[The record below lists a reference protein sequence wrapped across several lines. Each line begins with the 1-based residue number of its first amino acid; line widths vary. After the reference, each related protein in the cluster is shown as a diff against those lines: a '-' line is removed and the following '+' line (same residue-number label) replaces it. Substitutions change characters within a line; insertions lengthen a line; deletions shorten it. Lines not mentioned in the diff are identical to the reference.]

1 MPVELTTSLVY
12 ALGTVGMAVGVV
24 VAVLGLVSNRRN
36 VVAGRTGQQVYGL
49 LLWTC
54 GVAALSYAGMAFGLG
69 AFVADGGY
77 VETLRYVDWA
87 LTTPVLVGVIG
98 LLAGAERRTLA
109 AAVVADVLM
118 IAVGYGAS
126 VVDGPAKWAGFAV
139 SSAFFVGLA
148 YYLFGPFGR
157 TAAAQSFRR
166 QALFQKVR
174 NLTGVLW
181 FVYPAVWLAGPAGA
195 DVLDVAGTAAVVT
208 YLDVTAKTGYTLIV
222 ANSQGLFDP
231 LFGAATED
239 AAASGA
245 SGTGAD

>member
-1 MPVELTTSLVY
+1 MAGVLSTEVVY
-12 ALGTVGMAVGVV
+12 GLGTVGMVVGVV
-24 VAVLGLVSNRRN
+24 VALLGLVSDRRR

-54 GVAALSYAGMAFGLG
+54 GVAALSYAGMTLGVG
-69 AFVADGGY
+69 AFLAGGGY

-87 LTTPVLVGVIG
+87 LTTPVLVGVIA
-98 LLAGAERRTLA
+98 LLAGADRRTLA

-118 IAVGYGAS
+118 IGVGYGAS
-126 VVDGPAKWAGFAV
+126 VVGGPAKWAGFAV

-157 TAAAQSFRR
+157 RAAAQSFRR
-166 QALFQKVR
+166 RALFAKVR

-181 FVYPAVWLAGPAGA
+181 FVYPAVWLVGPAGL
-195 DVLDVAGTAAVVT
+195 DLMDVASTAAVVT

-231 LFGAATED
+231 LFGDVTES
-239 AAASGA
+239 AASGA
-245 SGTGAD
+245 DGSNAD

>member
-1 MPVELTTSLVY
+1 MAVGLSVGLVY
-12 ALGTVGMAVGVV
+12 ALGTVGMAIGVV
-24 VAVLGLVSNRRN
+24 VALLGLVTDRRQ
-36 VVAGRTGQQVYGL
+36 VVPGRTGGRVYAL

-54 GVAALSYAGMAFGLG
+54 AVAAVSYAGMAFGLG
-69 AFVADGGY
+69 AFVAAGGY

-87 LTTPVLVGVIG
+87 LTTPVLVGAIG
-98 LLAGAERRTLA
+98 LLAGATRRTLV

-118 IAVGYGAS
+118 IAVGYAAS
-126 VVDGPAKWAGFAV
+126 VATGPAKWAGFLV
-139 SSAFFVGLA
+139 SSALFVGLA

-157 TAAAQSFRR
+157 TATAQSFRR

-181 FVYPAVWLAGPAGA
+181 FVYPVVWLVGPAGLDLM
-195 DVLDVAGTAAVVT
+195 DVTTTAVVVT

-231 LFGAATED
+231 LVGGTAER

-245 SGTGAD
+245 DGSSAD